1 MSCKMSFLTLLR
13 MIDVAA
19 RNLISVEQNQ
29 NEKLKFICVI
39 TLILSII

>member
-1 MSCKMSFLTLLR
+1 LLR

>member
-1 MSCKMSFLTLLR
+1 LILSFLALLR